1 MHKLQ
6 ELDGPARRAA
16 EGEAEEDG
24 AGGVPYTCPINPATI
39 RSRPSTSG
47 IQ

>member
-1 MHKLQ
+1 MHRLQ
-6 ELDGPARRAA
+6 ELDGPARRVA

-24 AGGVPYTCPINPATI
+24 ARGVHYTCPVNPATM
-39 RSRPSTSG
+39 RSNPKTLG